1 MKTQTGAAIFIDI
14 NAGLLCGPTL
24 QHSPRVHH
32 TEVKRRVTG
41 ALAATPAAKLGREAN
56 EKGSED
62 DKTIQ
67 YNFPM

>member
-24 QHSPRVHH
+24 RH
-32 TEVKRRVTG
+32 TPLVCIIQRCRRVTG
-41 ALAATPAAKLGREAN
+41 ALAATPAARLGREAN
-56 EKGSED
+56 EKGRED